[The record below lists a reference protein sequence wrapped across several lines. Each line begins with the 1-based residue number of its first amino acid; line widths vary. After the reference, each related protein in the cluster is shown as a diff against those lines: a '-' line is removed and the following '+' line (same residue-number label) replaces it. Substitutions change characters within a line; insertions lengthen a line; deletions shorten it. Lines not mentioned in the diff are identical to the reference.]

1 MNEKRVIFSSKNWM
15 IHKIPLSQFGCTTNF
30 VRDNAFHNLV
40 LCVFGRDENHSTQMS
55 ALFRY
60 VVIFFFR
67 VCGTEGNLL
76 PGSIRYN
83 PIGQREVI
91 DFLESI
97 ILSRFFF

>member
-60 VVIFFFR
+60 VAVAADVINQ
-67 VCGTEGNLL
+67 CA
-76 PGSIRYN
+76 S
-83 PIGQREVI
+83 
-91 DFLESI
+91 S
-97 ILSRFFF
+97 